1 MKATLIYRVK
11 SLLVSGAVVEMV
23 IWRLP
28 KPDSERP
35 HGYKYR
41 LYCGRGGQRIVSY
54 DNERGKGDHHHI
66 RGIEE
71 PYRFETVDRLIEDFL
86 ADVARMEVEDAQGD
100 N

>member
-1 MKATLIYRVK
+1 
-11 SLLVSGAVVEMV
+11 MV

-41 LYCGRGGQRIVSY
+41 LYYGRDGQRIVSY
-54 DNERGKGDHHHI
+54 GNERGKGDHRHVH
-66 RGIEE
+66 GVEE

-86 ADVARMEVEDAQGD
+86 ADVARKEVEDA
-100 N
+100 

>member
-1 MKATLIYRVK
+1 MKAALVYRVK
-11 SLLVSGAVVEMV
+11 SLLASGAVVEMV

-41 LYCGRGGQRIVSY
+41 LYYGRSGQRIVSY
-54 DNERGKGDHHHI
+54 DNERGKGDHRHI
-66 RGIEE
+66 HGIEE

-86 ADVARMEVEDAQGD
+86 ADVARKEAEDA
-100 N
+100 

>member
-1 MKATLIYRVK
+1 MKAALVYRVK
-11 SLLVSGAVVEMV
+11 SLLASGAVVEMV

-41 LYCGRGGQRIVSY
+41 LYYGRGGRRIVSY
-54 DNERGKGDHHHI
+54 DNERGKGDHRHI
-66 RGIEE
+66 HGIEE

-86 ADVARMEVEDAQGD
+86 ADVVRKEAEDA
-100 N
+100 